1 MGNIHTSKN
10 VLNSRARRKQ
20 DNKVTGLNPTSLQ
33 KRKRRNVVTMRYNM
47 FISLLEFGSLMVF
60 FIWGRN
66 NTSEIIYSLI
76 SLGGTPLI
84 YHLGM
89 EDNRNN
95 DIAHA
100 KNSLK
105 IFHKKHAVKS
115 RDEPEEVH
123 QGETKDDV
131 RVMDLD

>member
-1 MGNIHTSKN
+1 
-10 VLNSRARRKQ
+10 
-20 DNKVTGLNPTSLQ
+20 
-33 KRKRRNVVTMRYNM
+33 M
-47 FISLLEFGSLMVF
+47 FISLLEFSSLMVF

-76 SLGGTPLI
+76 SLGGTPII

-105 IFHKKHAVKS
+105 IFHKKNAVKS
-115 RDEPEEVH
+115 RDEPEEV
-123 QGETKDDV
+123 QQREAKDDV